1 MKLTGVLPNKNK
13 VKLFISGLGGTH
25 PVLFWM
31 LFVGSLLFCDTLLTV
46 QTWFMGY
53 WAEQYDTY
61 PPEQV
66 NITL

>member
-1 MKLTGVLPNKNK
+1 
-13 VKLFISGLGGTH
+13 
-25 PVLFWM
+25 M
-31 LFVGSLLFCDTLLTV
+31 LFVGGFLFYQTLLTV

-53 WAEQYDTY
+53 WAEQYDIY